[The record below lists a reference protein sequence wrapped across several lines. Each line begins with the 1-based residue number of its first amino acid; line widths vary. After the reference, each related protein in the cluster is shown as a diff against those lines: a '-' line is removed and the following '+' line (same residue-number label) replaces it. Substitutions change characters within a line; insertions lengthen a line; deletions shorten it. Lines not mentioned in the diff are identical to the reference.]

1 MVQILKGAPDLHGDD
16 AATVTSRAARV
27 RERLNL
33 LGVAA
38 SDLGGDFAAQALPP
52 RQVADLR
59 EVLGPSGD
67 RADHD
72 P

>member
-1 MVQILKGAPDLHGDD
+1 MVQILQGAPDLHGDD

-52 RQVADLR
+52 R
-59 EVLGPSGD
+59 
-67 RADHD
+67 
-72 P
+72 